1 MNCRNSF
8 HPVMPRNPL
17 KHLCSIFLN
26 SDPAAGYK
34 GTYSTPRELE
44 GEWAFLMG
52 DVGDV
57 NN

>member
-17 KHLCSIFLN
+17 KHLCSIILN
-26 SDPAAGYK
+26 SDRAAGYK
-34 GTYSTPRELE
+34 DTYSTSGVPE